1 MKSRLVFIDLLRG
14 WAGLVMIEVHVV
26 NAFLQPAF
34 REAGWFDVL
43 NFINGLVA
51 PAFLF
56 VSGFVFVLA
65 GERKQEE
72 FRRFGT
78 VFWKQLGR
86 IGLIW
91 CVGYALHLPF
101 FSLKRSLNEATRAE
115 WLRFYQSDVLHCI
128 ALGLFLLFLVRIFL
142 HREKAFRWFLWSAGT
157 VAVFGAPFVW
167 EIDFLN
173 HLPAFLAA
181 YVNGQHASQFP
192 VFNWLGFMMAGGLT
206 AAIFQTSRSEGREQ
220 DFFRTLASTGT
231 GMILAGSLLMLLP
244 VEIPYVS
251 TAIRANP
258 MFFFIR
264 LGIVFLLMVA
274 CWRYAGWRHTEKSF
288 VLDVSRETLLV
299 YTAHLL
305 VVYGDFWDG
314 RSLASY
320 HGKSLTLVE
329 SAFATTGLLIVMV
342 ALAKGWGRLKHA
354 SPGSARTIS
363 YALGLSALVL
373 FLIRES

>member
-72 FRRFGT
+72 FRKLGPA
-78 VFWKQLGR
+78 FWKQLGR

-101 FSLKRSLNEATRAE
+101 FSLKRSLNEATRTE

-142 HREKAFRWFLWSAGT
+142 HREKTYRWFLWGTGT
-157 VAVFGAPFVW
+157 VAVLGAPFVW
-167 EIDFLN
+167 DIDFLN

-192 VFNWLGFMMAGGLT
+192 VFNWLGFMMGGGLT
-206 AAIFQTSRSEGREQ
+206 AAMFRTLREEGREQ
-220 DFFRTLASTGT
+220 EFFRVLAFTGV
-231 GMILAGSLLMLLP
+231 GMILGGSLLMLLP
-244 VEIPYVS
+244 VEIPHAS

-258 MFFFIR
+258 LFFFVR

-274 CWRYAGWRHTEKSF
+274 CWRYAGWRQTEQSF

-299 YTAHLL
+299 YAAHLL

-320 HGKSLTLVE
+320 HGKSLTPGE
-329 SAFATTGLLIVMV
+329 SVFATTGLLILMV
-342 ALAKGWGRLKHA
+342 LLAKGWGRLKQA
-354 SPGSARTIS
+354 SPRSARTIS
-363 YALGLSALVL
+363 YVIGLSALVL